1 MTFAQAGK
9 GSREPL
15 HNSLR
20 SVVKRTRAAR
30 CVVFLTNSLAIGC
43 KRRLVAHP
51 EPTATASPE
60 LCRESQG
67 QRDLENRAFIRHAL
81 NADRATMCLHQLPGD
96 VQAQAQSA
104 RAVTIGDALE
114 LFKNPLLGRL

>member
-9 GSREPL
+9 GLREPL

-43 KRRLVAHP
+43 KKTPCSPSRSDCHSLARVMQRLPSVEPFTMLLTCFHDRTRHP
-51 EPTATASPE
+51 FS
-60 LCRESQG
+60 
-67 QRDLENRAFIRHAL
+67 
-81 NADRATMCLHQLPGD
+81 
-96 VQAQAQSA
+96 
-104 RAVTIGDALE
+104 
-114 LFKNPLLGRL
+114 